1 MSTFR
6 EELRIIPR
14 AARVT
19 AWIFYALT
27 VLAITAAFL
36 FSGDADMARMPLP
49 LKVVV
54 AVVPP
59 LAVFLPVYLF
69 GYIYADAK
77 RRYMRYVMWTLL
89 AILVPNAIGIL
100 LYFTLRDPLPLP
112 CGKCGSLLRPGFA
125 FCPSCGAPLKRPCP
139 QCQRP
144 VEAAWSNC
152 AYCGVRLG

>member
-6 EELRIIPR
+6 EELKIIPR

-19 AWIFYALT
+19 AWIFYVLI
-27 VLAITAAFL
+27 VLAISAAFL
-36 FSGDADMARMPLP
+36 SGDLDIPWMPLP
-49 LKVVV
+49 LKVLF

-59 LAVFLPVYLF
+59 FVVFLPVYLF

-77 RRYMRYVMWTLL
+77 RRGMRYVMWTLL

-100 LYFTLRDPLPLP
+100 LYFTLRDPLQQP

-125 FCPSCGAPLKRPCP
+125 FCPSCGTPLKRPCP